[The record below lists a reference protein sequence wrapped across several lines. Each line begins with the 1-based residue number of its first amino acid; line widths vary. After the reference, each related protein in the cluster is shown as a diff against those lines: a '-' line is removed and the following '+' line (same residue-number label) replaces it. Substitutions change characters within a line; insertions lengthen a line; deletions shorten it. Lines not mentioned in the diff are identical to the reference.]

1 MSGMADPEGLD
12 QGFGHKD
19 LAHGYGM
26 NPEHRPGRN
35 PVPDFAV
42 GKTQAIPEPVQT
54 FAPPERANDIIQ
66 KNEG

>member
-1 MSGMADPEGLD
+1 M
-12 QGFGHKD
+12 D

-54 FAPPERANDIIQ
+54 LPLPKGATDIVPQDKRGGQIQ
-66 KNEG
+66 